1 MNMSKGEDMSEQFDV
16 VVIGAGFGGLHMLW
30 KLRQMG
36 RSAVALE
43 KAGDVGGTW
52 YWNRY
57 PGARC
62 DVPSLEYSVPWDQEL
77 EQEWDW
83 SEKYSAQPE
92 ILAYI
97 EEVAKRHDLKRDIRF
112 ETKVT
117 AMTRDEDRCLWV
129 VETDT
134 GTTYEAPVVISAAGC
149 LSEPNLPD
157 IPGIE
162 DFGRAIHHTGLW
174 PHEPVNFDGKSV
186 GVIGTG
192 STGVQASTAIAAEA
206 RHLYVFQRTAQY
218 SLPALNRPLTK
229 EELEEQKRAYRK
241 LREMQ
246 RTSFGAAVIDPPKGM
261 KAFEDPKEERF
272 AEYERR
278 WNIGR
283 QDLLATYA
291 DIGVDPEVN
300 AEVSEFAREKI
311 RKIVKDPEVAK
322 KLCPTANPLGTRRI
336 IMDTGYFEIFNQDNV
351 SLVDVRED
359 PISRITETGV
369 LLKSGRF
376 IELDMLVIATGYDA
390 VTGPLLAMNIT
401 GRDGVRLADKW
412 AHGPETYL
420 GLMMH
425 GFPNLFTITGPQSP
439 TVHANVIMAIEQHVE
454 WISNC
459 LDFMAH
465 EQVGT
470 IEPEQGSEEEWKK
483 EVDAVGS
490 VGLRAKDTNNWYTGG
505 NIPGKPQTF
514 MTYQGG
520 YVRYG
525 DLANAIAAEG
535 YRGFELGK
543 EHVGEEA

>member
-1 MNMSKGEDMSEQFDV
+1 MHERFDV

-36 RSAVALE
+36 RTAVALE
-43 KAGDVGGTW
+43 KADDVGGTW

-62 DVPSLEYSVPWDQEL
+62 DVPSFEYSVPWDPEL
-77 EQEWDW
+77 EQEWNW

-92 ILAYI
+92 ILAYV

-112 ETKVT
+112 ETTVT
-117 AMTRDEDRCLWV
+117 AMTRDETRGLWI

-134 GTTYEAPVVISAAGC
+134 GVTFEAPVVVSAAGC
-149 LSEPNLPD
+149 LSAPNLPD

-162 DFGRAIHHTGLW
+162 DFSRPLHHTGRW
-174 PHEPVNFDGKSV
+174 PHDPVDFSGKSV

-206 RHLYVFQRTAQY
+206 GHLYVFQRTAQY
-218 SLPALNRPLTK
+218 SLPALNRDISA
-229 EELEEQKRAYRK
+229 EELAEQKRAYAE
-241 LREMQ
+241 LRQLQ
-246 RTSFGAAVIDPPKGM
+246 RSSFGAAVIDPPKGM
-261 KAFEDPKEERF
+261 KAFEDPQEERL

-283 QDLLATYA
+283 QDLLAAYG
-291 DIGVDPEVN
+291 DISTDPEVN
-300 AEVSEFAREKI
+300 AEVSEFVRGKI
-311 RKIVKDPEVAK
+311 RAIVKDPEIAE
-322 KLCPTANPLGTRRI
+322 KLCPKVNPLGTRRI

-351 SLVDVRED
+351 SLVDIRED
-359 PISRITETGV
+359 PIERITETGV
-369 LLKSGRF
+369 KLRSGQF

-390 VTGPLLAMNIT
+390 VTGPLIDMNIT
-401 GRDGVRLADKW
+401 GRGGRTLADKW
-412 AHGPETYL
+412 EHGPETYL

-454 WISNC
+454 WIAKC
-459 LDFMAH
+459 LAFMER
-465 EQVGT
+465 EQVAE
-470 IEPEQGSEEEWKK
+470 IEPARQSEEEWKK
-483 EVDAVGS
+483 QVDAVGS

-505 NIPGKPQTF
+505 NIPGKPRSFLTW
-514 MTYQGG
+514 QGG
-520 YVRYG
+520 FVRYG
-525 DLANAIAAEG
+525 EICDTIANEG
-535 YRGFELGK
+535 YRGFELNREPTK
-543 EHVGEEA
+543 ASA